1 MLRDIAAEADLAPA
15 QAHAYL
21 ASFRRIELVEQET
34 GSGRYLLGPA
44 AIKLA
49 MARFR
54 GSEVIS
60 AANREAKTLSQDL
73 GVMVAIVVWGPH
85 APTVIVAHEAAAPL
99 EINIRA
105 GTRFSAIESACGHV
119 FAAFGNVHGVGDPP
133 WRNFPQRHENPTSLS
148 NLKVA
153 FQNAIAQAR
162 EQGYS
167 WLEQQIPCRAS
178 ILPRRPF
185 SRPRFGACHYAGG
198 RRRSNA
204 RRERQRTHFSPTI
217 ERARRRVRP
226 ICGQRRVGQTRGTR
240 DVSSDARGV
249 QSIEV
254 GWRLLEALIAEG
266 GPMMLRN
273 IAKVGGIA
281 PAQAH
286 PYLVSY
292 TKIEPCG
299 ARSV

>member
-1 MLRDIAAEADLAPA
+1 MGTRLLAALTRAESPLMLRDIAAEADLAPA

-119 FAAFGNVHGVGDPP
+119 FAAFGNVHGVGD
-133 WRNFPQRHENPTSLS
+133 RAVAELSAATENPTSLS

-167 WLEQQIPCRAS
+167 WLENKSRAGHQFCLGARFLGRDLELAIMLVGAGDRMRGGS
-178 ILPRRPF
+178 DSEPI
-185 SRPRFGACHYAGG
+185 SRLLSSVRVAEFGLSAASGESGKRGG
-198 RRRSNA
+198 R
-204 RRERQRTHFSPTI
+204 ET
-217 ERARRRVRP
+217 
-226 ICGQRRVGQTRGTR
+226 
-240 DVSSDARGV
+240 
-249 QSIEV
+249 
-254 GWRLLEALIAEG
+254 
-266 GPMMLRN
+266 
-273 IAKVGGIA
+273 
-281 PAQAH
+281 
-286 PYLVSY
+286 
-292 TKIEPCG
+292 
-299 ARSV
+299 